1 MKGKLLSRH
10 DERLDAARYYISIL
24 NLEAAREILLEYIR
38 DNPANPQA
46 WYLLGQASDDD
57 KLAIVA
63 LQHALKLAPNYEDA
77 SILLAGIKGD
87 AEMITYP
94 TPPEDDDE
102 PNKDK

>member
-1 MKGKLLSRH
+1 MSRH

-24 NLEAAREILLEYIR
+24 NLEAAREILLETIR

-46 WYLLGQASDDD
+46 WYLLGQASDNDA
-57 KLAIVA
+57 LAIIA
-63 LQHALKLAPNYEDA
+63 LERALELDPDFEDA
-77 SILLAGIKGD
+77 SILLAGLKGD

-102 PNKDK
+102 ADKDE